1 VAGPVYT
8 IFTLAAGISLM
19 KHVVRNLIFAIAA
32 LVVSGVA
39 SAQFDLSRRVAI
51 TFDDL
56 PIAGSVAKDEP
67 TRKNM
72 TLGLLQSLAR
82 HEIPAIGFVNEVQL
96 YDDDT
101 LDEGRV
107 NLLRLWVAAGLE
119 LGNHSYSH
127 PDLHRVPLEEFQAN
141 VLRGERVTRQLLAE
155 HGKAPE
161 FFRHPFL
168 HTGTDIEK
176 KHAFEAFLTR
186 HEYRVA
192 PVSIDNSE
200 WIFARAYDIA
210 MQTDNTPLAA
220 KVGGEYVEY
229 MLKMFAFYEDQS
241 QQIFARNIDHVLLVH
256 ANELNSAW
264 FGVLAD
270 KLVDRGYEFI
280 SLSEALEDPAY
291 DSPDTYTGPG
301 GITWLHRWAITKKFD
316 PAMFRGEPE
325 TPPYILKLTELR
337 EHNYPSNV
345 VE

>member
-1 VAGPVYT
+1 
-8 IFTLAAGISLM
+8 M
-19 KHVVRNLIFAIAA
+19 KHVVRHLMVVIAA

-39 SAQFDLSRRVAI
+39 SAQSDLRRRVAI

-56 PIAGSVAKDEP
+56 PIAGSVAKDEA

-72 TLGLLQSLAR
+72 TLSLLQTLAH
-82 HEIPAIGFVNEVQL
+82 HEIPAIGFVNEGQL
-96 YDDDT
+96 YNDET

-107 NLLRLWVAAGLE
+107 NLLRLWVAAGFE

-127 PDLHRVPLEEFQAN
+127 PDLHQTPLEEYQAN
-141 VLRGERVTRQLLAE
+141 VLRGGRVTRQLLAE
-155 HGKAPE
+155 HRKEPE
-161 FFRHPFL
+161 YFRHPFL

-176 KHAFEAFLTR
+176 KHAFEAFLIE

-200 WIFARAYDIA
+200 WIFARAYDLA
-210 MQTDNTPLAA
+210 MQTDNAALAST
-220 KVGGEYVEY
+220 VGGEYVEY

-241 QQIFARNIDHVLLVH
+241 QQLFGRNIDHVLLVH

-270 KLVDRGYEFI
+270 RLVDRGYEFI

-301 GITWLHRWAITKKFD
+301 GITWLHRWAITKKVD

-337 EHNYPSNV
+337 EHNYPSDG
-345 VE
+345 EE